1 MTWPTSW
8 TTSWSGIVAALVN
21 PVGPAPEVETVTLV
35 NASAED
41 LDLAGWSI
49 LDREK
54 RRLVLEGGLLPSG
67 EAVRVQLAPPV
78 ALGNRGGVNPA
89 LNPRGLKVDGVAYP
103 KDQADAEGWSLIF

>member
-1 MTWPTSW
+1 
-8 TTSWSGIVAALVN
+8 
-21 PVGPAPEVETVTLV
+21 VTLV

-78 ALGNRGGVNPA
+78 ASATAAG
-89 LNPRGLKVDGVAYP
+89 
-103 KDQADAEGWSLIF
+103 